1 MRHEDI
7 PEINNPKIRF
17 PVLEGDKLMKEV
29 LNGGYNVHPVPARGL
44 DTMLK
49 EKLSRNNRK
58 NNYYRSSVYWKCV
71 EEKREENNRKE
82 KTMNV
87 KISKRLRIGGYEHIL
102 EFSWKP
108 FRYLQVL
115 VKEILHRSWDW
126 IRGTRREL
134 Q

>member
-87 KISKRLRIGGYEHIL
+87 KISKRLRIGGYEPKAQERLTAANNRGAL
-102 EFSWKP
+102 EIT
-108 FRYLQVL
+108 RL
-115 VKEILHRSWDW
+115 VSPGLPLRI
-126 IRGTRREL
+126 IF
-134 Q
+134 